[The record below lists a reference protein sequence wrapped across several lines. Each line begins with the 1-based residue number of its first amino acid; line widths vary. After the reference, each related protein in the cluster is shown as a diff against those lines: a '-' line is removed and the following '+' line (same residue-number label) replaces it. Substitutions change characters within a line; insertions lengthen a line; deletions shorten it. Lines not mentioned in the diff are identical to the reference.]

1 MLIGG
6 YRGVERLDRHAFHV
20 LSADDSDGASRVLED
35 AVVLRGVNDAH
46 LIDIVQLVGNDPHKF
61 VRQTGYSLLE
71 IVEESVHLH
80 VFYRWIQAIVGLELV
95 HHRILFVL
103 DSFVGFV
110 DREVELG
117 DDRAIHPWF
126 SYIVSV
132 LATLVA
138 RQKPYDDSHGHADQY
153 GLGHQVAPIVFFRI
167 VEYTHISLFLFF
179 LLDWW
184 ESIFTFEYLWI
195 KRSISLNKNADLPHI
210 SLFMCE
216 NTKKNYYNRKKR
228 CKFAENFENSYK
240 IRHGR

>member
-6 YRGVERLDRHAFHV
+6 YRRVERLDRHAFHV
-20 LSADDSDGASRVLED
+20 LSADDSDGAGRILED
-35 AVVLRGVNDAH
+35 AVVLRGVDDAH
-46 LIDIVQLVGNDPHKF
+46 LIDIVQFVGYEPHKF
-61 VRQTGYSLLE
+61 IRQTGYSLLE
-71 IVEESVHLH
+71 IVEKSVHLH
-80 VFYRWIQAIVGLELV
+80 VFHRWIQAIVGLELV

-103 DSFVGFV
+103 DSFIGFV
-110 DREVELG
+110 DWKVELG
-117 DDRAIHPWF
+117 DDRAVHPWF

-138 RQKPYDDSHGHADQY
+138 RQKPNDDSHGHADQY
-153 GLGHQVAPIVFFRI
+153 GLSHQVAPIVFFRI
-167 VEYTHISLFLFF
+167 VEYTHIFLFLFF
-179 LLDWW
+179 LLDWR
-184 ESIFTFEYLWI
+184 ESLFTFEYLWI

-228 CKFAENFENSYK
+228 CKFAEKFEISYK